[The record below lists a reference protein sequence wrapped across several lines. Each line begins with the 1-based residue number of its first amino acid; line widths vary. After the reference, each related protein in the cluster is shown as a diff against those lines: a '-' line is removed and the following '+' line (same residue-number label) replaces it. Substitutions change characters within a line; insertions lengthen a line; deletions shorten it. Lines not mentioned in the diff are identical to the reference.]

1 MGLHSLA
8 EDTNQYKLTWRGYN
22 HNRFRFR
29 SDSSER
35 KCLIRVKTACEQQLK
50 FEAAQMIPY
59 KS

>member
-1 MGLHSLA
+1 MGLHSLV
-8 EDTNQYKLTWRGYN
+8 EDTNQYKLTWCGYN

-35 KCLIRVKTACEQQLK
+35 KSLIRVQTAWEQHLK
-50 FEAAQMIPY
+50 FEAAQMVPY